1 MMEWY
6 KFKPV
11 EGEKDKTKL
20 LVAYWLLFLAIFFWG
35 VKSAPVSKQ
44 EKAVKQVTHDLAA
57 SLEFASNTV
66 LKIAKHRAQ
75 MIFYVGKEKDVIT
88 IDKDTGEVKS
98 KLNFTYHFKGFVIKC
113 DVKRNPD
120 GVTYTV
126 SCRAFSQYKESLKR

>member
-1 MMEWY
+1 MEWY
-6 KFKPV
+6 KFKPF
-11 EGEKDKTKL
+11 EGEKDKYKL
-20 LVAYWLLFLAIFFWG
+20 LAAFWLLFLAIFLWG
-35 VKSAPVSKQ
+35 VKNAPVSEQ
-44 EKAVKQVTHDLAA
+44 EKALRQVTQDLTAG
-57 SLEFASNTV
+57 LEFASNTV

-75 MIFYVGKEKDVIT
+75 MIYYVGNEKDVIT

-126 SCRAFSQYKESLKR
+126 SCKAISQYKEGLKK